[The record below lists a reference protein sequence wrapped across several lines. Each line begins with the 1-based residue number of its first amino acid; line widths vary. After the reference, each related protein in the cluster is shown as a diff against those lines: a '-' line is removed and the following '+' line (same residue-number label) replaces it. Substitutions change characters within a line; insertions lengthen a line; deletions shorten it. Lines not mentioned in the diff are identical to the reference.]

1 MSGIER
7 AVAALL
13 LAGAVAGAAALPR
26 LAAGP
31 DSGAPLAGFAS
42 SRATTV
48 VDAAPLPTPKPKV
61 VSAAVLH
68 ALRAHILVVAHPRIT
83 APPQPAQPAP
93 HVPTIAP
100 DPPVTPTPPA
110 PVVTPAPPAPAT
122 PAVSLT
128 PTPLPGLGLGHGHA
142 KGHQKIADET
152 TPIEVTQVQAQ
163 PTDNGNG
170 NGKSNGHGNGKG
182 A

>member
-31 DSGAPLAGFAS
+31 DSAAPLAGFAS

-48 VDAAPLPTPKPKV
+48 VDAAPLPAPKPKV
-61 VSAAVLH
+61 VRAVVLH
-68 ALRAHILVVAHPRIT
+68 AVRAQILVAHPRTT
-83 APPQPAQPAP
+83 ARPRPAQSAP

-100 DPPVTPTPPA
+100 DPPVTPSPPA
-110 PVVTPAPPAPAT
+110 PAVTPTPPAPAT
-122 PAVSLT
+122 PTVS
-128 PTPLPGLGLGHGHA
+128 PTPAPLHGLGLGLG
-142 KGHQKIADET
+142 KGHQKIPGET
-152 TPIEVTQVQAQ
+152 TPIELTQVQAQ
-163 PTDNGNG
+163 ATDNGNG
-170 NGKSNGHGNGKG
+170 KSQGHGNGKG